1 MTNCAVTSVSPRLS
15 LVLLL
20 LLASGP
26 QAEAQQYPPG
36 CTVRGEPARRIE
48 LPDGRIVSIDVQ
60 SLARR
65 GDTLMIIGRHVYVF
79 AASATPASP
88 PVMRDSIIGVLL
100 VPGGTVLVVP
110 APLRS
115 RRVLFSKVAA
125 GGDAFHA
132 VFATSSDTAEVSLMQ
147 DSATIWYARFR
158 NGVWSTPER
167 VLDVSRVKLQHE
179 ATSAL
184 LERNGVLRFAFTFA
198 DSADDLV
205 DGGGV
210 VMLRRRNGAW
220 TADTLRTRRRPQAV
234 RLAYG
239 TSDSV
244 LKALTVLS
252 SASSASQSQIQLAT
266 YAQDWRDTRVIV
278 ESARG
283 VQLPSFA
290 ALGDGY
296 VASWTAWEPPDFES
310 STIEW
315 VRVSREERV
324 IRGRMISWG
333 ENTFPFEMFVME
345 TAHPVW
351 LYRGAPPGHSIAV
364 SSVTDSIPIALG
376 NLAVPFENYK
386 VTSIPLDRTRMLAFT
401 NTVGTSPDEP
411 PGASYATVLEFRC
424 PRSARR

>member
-1 MTNCAVTSVSPRLS
+1 MSPRLA
-15 LVLLL
+15 LVFLM
-20 LLASGP
+20 LLALGP
-26 QAEAQQYPPG
+26 NAEAQQHTPG

-48 LPDGRIVSIDVQ
+48 LPDGKIVSIDVQ

-65 GDTLMIIGRHVYVF
+65 GDTVMVIGRYVYVF
-79 AASATPASP
+79 AASSTPASP

-100 VPGGTVLVVP
+100 VPGGKVSVVP

-115 RRVLFSKVAA
+115 RRALFSKVAA
-125 GGDAFHA
+125 GVDAFHA

-147 DSATIWYARFR
+147 SSATIWYARFR
-158 NGVWSTPER
+158 NGAWTTPER
-167 VLDVSRVKLQHE
+167 VLDVNRVKLQHE
-179 ATSAL
+179 ATSAP
-184 LERNGVLRFAFTFA
+184 LERNGVLSFAFTFA

-239 TSDSV
+239 TSDGI
-244 LKALTVLS
+244 LKALTLLA
-252 SASSASQSQIQLAT
+252 SANNTSQSQVQLAT
-266 YAQDWRDTRVIV
+266 YAQDWRDTLVIA
-278 ESARG
+278 ESTRG
-283 VQLPSFA
+283 VLIPSFA

-296 VASWTAWEPPDFES
+296 VASWTAWEPPSFES

-315 VRVSREERV
+315 VRVTREERV
-324 IRGRMISWG
+324 IKGRVISWG

-345 TAHPVW
+345 AAHPMW

-376 NLAVPFENYK
+376 SVAVPFENYK
-386 VTSIPLDRTRMLAFT
+386 VTSIPIDRARTLAFT
-401 NTVGTSPDEP
+401 NTVGKSPDEP

-424 PRSARR
+424 PGSARR